1 VLIDRPNSP
10 QSVIVAG
17 RVLPLAGTDQNQEA
31 LELANE
37 VLGSGFL
44 SRLNLDLREDKG
56 WSYGVRSGVASP
68 VGSRSFSI
76 VAPVQ
81 ADRTGDSIKLLIE
94 NMRALPGKRPI
105 DAVEFNRVTD
115 GNVRGLPN
123 RYETNSQVL
132 GAILTADRLGRP
144 DNYYATL
151 ASRYRA
157 LDKAALE
164 RAASTHLQPDGLVFI
179 VVGDR
184 KVVEAQLTGLGLP
197 IEHAASAE

>member
-1 VLIDRPNSP
+1 MAVLDPIRLVID
-10 QSVIVAG
+10 
-17 RVLPLAGTDQNQEA
+17 
-31 LELANE
+31 
-37 VLGSGFL
+37 
-44 SRLNLDLREDKG
+44 
-56 WSYGVRSGVASP
+56 
-68 VGSRSFSI
+68 
-76 VAPVQ
+76 
-81 ADRTGDSIKLLIE
+81 

-164 RAASTHLQPDGLVFI
+164 QAASTHLQPDGLVFI

-197 IEHAASAE
+197 IEIATTVE